1 MHIVTPTETVSATQ
15 TIVTLRT
22 ALATMELATRRA
34 HIQPATVLD
43 VDVVA
48 LLITTASTALRTH
61 IDLLM
66 DSVPVMSV
74 GDAQTRELLA
84 ATIPAS
90 VTIGVPADVT
100 DQPMTTVRSVSPTPK
115 ALHVNVRPDT
125 ADRLVSTSISNATQH
140 VTDAQDLTLT
150 SAQSVSKTPS
160 VTPVVNVFA
169 RPSGKKSTIAIP
181 APTSSTATQCAW
193 MMTTATTIAVLVL
206 DQEEDSVRHVA

>member
-1 MHIVTPTETVSATQ
+1 M
-15 TIVTLRT
+15 
-22 ALATMELATRRA
+22 ALATRPAL
-34 HIQPATVLD
+34 IQPATVQHE
-43 VDVVA
+43 DVVA

-66 DSVPVMSV
+66 DSVPVMSA

-90 VTIGVPADVT
+90 VTTGVPAAAT
-100 DQPMTTVRSVSPTPK
+100 DLAMPTVRSVSRTPK
-115 ALHVNVRPDT
+115 ALHVNVRPDM
-125 ADRLVSTSISNATQH
+125 AERLVSTSTSNATQP

-160 VTPVVNVFA
+160 VTPVANVFA
-169 RPSGKKSTIAIP
+169 RQSGKKSTIAIP
-181 APTSSTATQCAW
+181 APTSSTATQCVW
-193 MMTTATTIAVLVL
+193 MMTTETQIAVLVL